1 MNIVDL
7 AEQID
12 QGAAWLRDAHN
23 TAMGMLDESGLM
35 SVDAADSPWFADLA
49 RVQRRLVDIVGE
61 LHSIL
66 SSEQLAAAD
75 YEERRLGELADMAE
89 AHQ

>member
-1 MNIVDL
+1 MTIVDL

-23 TAMGMLDESGLM
+23 TAMHMLDETECTEAE
-35 SVDAADSPWFADLA
+35 VNASPWLSDLA
-49 RVQRRLVDIVGE
+49 RVQRRLCDIVGE

-66 SSEQLAAAD
+66 SVEQVAAVN
-75 YEERRLGELADMAE
+75 EEEHRMHDLADMAE
-89 AHQ
+89 ANQ

>member
-1 MNIVDL
+1 MTTVDL

-23 TAMGMLDESGLM
+23 TAMGMLD
-35 SVDAADSPWFADLA
+35 DAGCSEAGVSASPWLADLA
-49 RVQRRLVDIVGE
+49 RVQRRLCDIVGE
-61 LHSIL
+61 LHSLL
-66 SSEQLAAAD
+66 SSEQLAAAAT
-75 YEERRLGELADMAE
+75 EEERLGELADMAE

>member
-23 TAMGMLDESGLM
+23 TAMAMLDDTECSEEEI
-35 SVDAADSPWFADLA
+35 AASPWLSDLA
-49 RVQRRLVDIVGE
+49 RVQRRLADIVGE

-66 SSEQLAAAD
+66 SPEQLAAVE

-89 AHQ
+89 ANQ